1 MRDSKAVVSSRYFVV
16 LLLMVVYLFP
26 LFYLF
31 NVSMKTQFEYLK
43 DPVAIAESLRLTN
56 FSEAWKLGNFDAYLW
71 NSVLY
76 TGVSTILSLLMS
88 LIAAF
93 PIARNYVKFSSFFY
107 TFFLISLFLP
117 NPLIPQFALMNEL
130 GLYNT
135 QIGYILLRTT
145 GTGIAFLLIV
155 GYIKSI
161 SRELDEAAAMDGCGY
176 FRYLFTILIPLT
188 KPVLATGIILT
199 AIQTWNDIILPVIYL
214 SNQDLAPV
222 TKGLFAFR
230 GQYLNNWPMLAC
242 GIIIVAAPLIVLYSF
257 LQRYI
262 VDGALAGAV
271 KA

>member
-1 MRDSKAVVSSRYFVV
+1 MRDSQLVVSTRYLIV
-16 LLLMVVYLFP
+16 LLLLAIYLFP

-43 DPVAIAESLRLTN
+43 DPIAIAESLRPSN
-56 FSEAWKLGNFDAYLW
+56 FLEAWEKGNFANYMW

-76 TGVSTILSLLMS
+76 TGVSTILSLIMS

-93 PIARNYVKFSSFFY
+93 PITRGYVKFSAFFY

-117 NPLIPQFALMNEL
+117 NPLVPQFALMSEL

-135 QIGYILLRTT
+135 QIGYILLRTS
-145 GTGIAFLLIV
+145 GTGIAFLLIA
-155 GYIKSI
+155 GYVKSI

-176 FRYLFTILIPLT
+176 FRYLFTILLPLT
-188 KPVLATGIILT
+188 KPVLATGVILT
-199 AIQTWNDIILPVIYL
+199 AIGTWNDIITPVIYL
-214 SNQDLAPV
+214 SDPDLAPV

-230 GQYLNNWPMLAC
+230 GQYLNNWPLLAC

-257 LQRYI
+257 LQKYI

>member
-1 MRDSKAVVSSRYFVV
+1 MKDSNTTKFVRYLIIAI
-16 LLLMVVYLFP
+16 LLLLYLFP
-26 LFYLF
+26 LFYLL

-43 DPVAIAESLRLTN
+43 DPLALANDLLFSN
-56 FSEAWKLGNFDAYLW
+56 FGDAWEKGNFAKYMW

-76 TGVSTILSLLMS
+76 TGVSTVLSILISTV
-88 LIAAF
+88 AAF
-93 PIARNYVKFSSFFY
+93 PIARNYVKFSGFFY
-107 TFFLISLFLP
+107 TFFFISLFLP
-117 NPLIPQFALMNEL
+117 NPLVPQFALMNEL

-155 GYIKSI
+155 GYIKSV

-176 FRYLFTILIPLT
+176 IRYVFKILIPLI
-188 KPVLATGIILT
+188 KPVLATAVILT
-199 AIQTWNDIILPVIYL
+199 AIQTWNDIIMPVIYL
-214 SNQDLAPV
+214 SNQNYAPV

-242 GIIIVAAPLIVLYSF
+242 GIIIVAAPLIILYTF
-257 LQRYI
+257 LQKYI